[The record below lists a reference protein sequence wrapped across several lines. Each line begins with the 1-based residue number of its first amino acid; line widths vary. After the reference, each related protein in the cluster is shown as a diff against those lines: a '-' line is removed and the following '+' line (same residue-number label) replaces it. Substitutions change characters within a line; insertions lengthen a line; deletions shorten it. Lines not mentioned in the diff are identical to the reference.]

1 MTPSLNLIQ
10 SGAYRVCLLKQESGS
25 LSAISVYGQ
34 LGSTEC
40 LSLIKKLLLSR
51 YLFQFSSDASL
62 WPWATAGLTLCWLR
76 LEPHHEGANTP
87 ASDAEWRELVGRSSL
102 GWPKTVGSE
111 SRGETA
117 RGIGVPPAAALGLY
131 AVRKCPQRIC
141 SGPEMAYGSVSSWPP
156 ATMN

>member
-51 YLFQFSSDASL
+51 YLFQFSSNASL
-62 WPWATAGLTLCWLR
+62 WPRATAGLTLCWLR

-87 ASDAEWRELVGRSSL
+87 ASDAKWREPCRAIPVGAACAQCQRCRL
-102 GWPKTVGSE
+102 RRPTPGNEDAIGW
-111 SRGETA
+111 
-117 RGIGVPPAAALGLY
+117 
-131 AVRKCPQRIC
+131 
-141 SGPEMAYGSVSSWPP
+141 
-156 ATMN
+156 